1 MGIDREEFK
10 IEPDEDDGVSVISLA
25 KHLDEDAERKKK
37 VAANEFEAMGG
48 QFLKEI
54 DKKKKRKGSKKS
66 QLIPYILKHRSDDY
80 DEEELLSYSYEDVLE
95 IHDEL
100 KKEKKSFFIK
110 MFHFLFNIE

>member
-1 MGIDREEFK
+1 MAIDREEFK
-10 IEPDEDDGVSVISLA
+10 IEPEEDDGVSVISLA
-25 KHLDEDAERKKK
+25 KHLEDDAERKKN
-37 VAANEFEAMGG
+37 VTASEFELMGG

-66 QLIPYILKHRSDDY
+66 ELIPYILKHCSDDY
-80 DEEELLSYSYEDVLE
+80 DEEELLSYSYEDILE
-95 IHDEL
+95 IHGEL